1 MRTHDRNGVGCRDR
15 GSILVMTLLV
25 IVVFGALAGS
35 IAAYGSVSFVHTRT
49 VRTQTAMRVSAEAGL
64 RATLDQM
71 RRHQSLCADS
81 APTTL
86 GITPNGATVTVT
98 CTGVSGQAQGANG
111 WAVILTGAGAN
122 GSFSSLESHG
132 GGTRQIGGSLYMAV
146 PSSNA
151 VSNLTLKDGDLW
163 YPSSNCA
170 TTTPPVVSGMTIT
183 PAPPRGKICTSTTWP
198 LLVPTIVLPDVP
210 TTLNPSGRDDLVT
223 GCRVFFPGKYTA
235 PPALASQNYF
245 ASGDYYFEFNSQW
258 QIKQSVVIGGTVDPS
273 LGDTQYLSAPSCTA
287 APTNPTV
294 LAAQSG
300 VGYGVTWIMGA
311 GATIDISNQGQVELF
326 RRRQGSQSISLIT
339 VPTTAAGYVAST
351 VALPSGN
358 PLISTKSGS
367 NNDMVIH
374 GLIDAPLA
382 QIAFGNVS
390 GSANA
395 QILGGVVAAGIDMQS
410 SASASG
416 FVVETSSIPANAKIL
431 MTSKATAPN
440 GGSATVQAV
449 IDYQPSR
456 IVVDGATTSGSVQV
470 TSATAAFTS
479 ADVGNRIS
487 GAGIIGDT
495 TIASVTNS
503 TTARLSAAATQSGSA
518 LTLVIQTPQIAIN
531 SWRKL

>member
-1 MRTHDRNGVGCRDR
+1 MSRRRDHPGAEDR

-81 APTTL
+81 APTAL
-86 GITPNGATVTVT
+86 GISPNGASVTVT

-111 WAVILTGAGAN
+111 WAVILTGVGAN
-122 GSFSSLESHG
+122 QSFPSLQSEG
-132 GGTRQIGGSLYMAV
+132 GGTRQIGGSLYMGV
-146 PSSNA
+146 PSSND
-151 VSNLTLKDGDLW
+151 VTNLTVKDGDLW

-170 TTTPPVVSGMTIT
+170 TATPPTVSGMTIT
-183 PAPPRGKICTSTTWP
+183 PTPPRGKICTSTTWP
-198 LLVPTIVLPDVP
+198 LLVPSIVLPDVP
-210 TTLNPSGRDDLVT
+210 TTLNPSGQDNLVP

-245 ASGDYYFEFNSQW
+245 ASGDYYFEFNGSW
-258 QIKQSVVIGGTVDPS
+258 QIKQSVVIGGRVDPA
-273 LGDTQYLSAPSCTA
+273 LGDTQYLSAPSCA
-287 APTNPTV
+287 SAPTDPAV
-294 LAAQSG
+294 LSAPSTN
-300 VGYGVTWIMGA
+300 GYGVTWIMGT
-311 GATIDISNQGQVELF
+311 GATIDISNQGKVELF

-351 VALPSGN
+351 VTLPGGTALIG
-358 PLISTKSGS
+358 TKSGS

-395 QILGGVVAAGIDMQS
+395 QVLGGVVAAGIDMQS

-416 FVVETSSIPANAKIL
+416 FVVETSSIPANARIL
-431 MTSKATAPN
+431 MTSKATAPT

-449 IDYQPSR
+449 IDFQPSR
-456 IVVDGATTSGSVQV
+456 IVVDGVTTNTSKQV
-470 TSATAAFTS
+470 TSATAAFSS
-479 ADVGNRIS
+479 ADVGNRVS
-487 GAGIIGDT
+487 GAGIVGDT
-495 TIASVTNS
+495 TIASVTNA
-503 TTARLSAAATQSGSA
+503 TTATLSAPATQSGSGV
-518 LTLVIQTPQIAIN
+518 TLVIQTPQIAIN